1 MASQL
6 HFSTTPAAY
15 EKRPGERGGALLTA
29 TIVTVLLAGISVA
42 VLAAV
47 SNEIKIAHSDT
58 QRTRTFYAAAAGM
71 EKMTSDFSALF
82 TRTSKPT
89 QTQLNTIAG
98 AYPSELTAE
107 GFTFSQT
114 MTLDTATLAKM
125 QDSQDITDGS
135 NPFVQIS
142 NGPFAGLRASITPY
156 KMTSTAT
163 QTNSLIQVGLE
174 REMNNYLIPLF
185 QFGMFS
191 DKDIE
196 LHPGPPF
203 VFNGRIHTN
212 GNLYLNGDVTL
223 RDKVTVANELVYDV
237 LRNNSTRTGANV
249 RMVVNSINVSLTM
262 GSVRTG
268 PNLPGTM
275 AGMRGFHPGSP
286 NGTDNT
292 SWKTTSVAAAK
303 SGRSNQFGGQL
314 LTRSTGSSPLLL
326 PLQLGGNPT
335 RELIKRAVSGEVL
348 QDPILNQ
355 SRYHT
360 KAQIRILIDDEGGAT
375 NAAGIPSGQGVNLS
389 SFDPMSLNGG
399 KALIPVNDSGNYTS
413 IVNWTQGN
421 PLAALLRTAETV
433 RGIRS
438 YSVPALSSNSNYAD
452 PLAAGYA
459 AVPKSPNGGVIPPG
473 SGITGRILIQ
483 IVDSNGV
490 ARDVTREIL
499 SMGMT
504 EGEPNG
510 IVYLQRPLWAAFMQG
525 NRDRDGGKR
534 NLEFL
539 TSDSTS
545 RCIADGEISHSNFSI
560 AAGGY
565 YNTSANSV
573 DDDTHTSLAPFMP
586 TAFIRNDRF
595 DATSINRIVPINV
608 YNPRE
613 GWIDADLSES
623 SIFER
628 GLTSVI
634 ELNMRNLVRWADGV
648 YDSNLLSGTSAVS
661 TNIDGRE
668 GYIVYVSDR
677 RGDKIKSEID
687 RGGNTVQMTNGTVDN
702 EDIYG
707 PNNSLDPGEDV
718 LDAGLNVATSLFKK
732 GTLQKDITELPDPNG
747 GTIWPLTTNTTT
759 FRTTRAQTISSWT
772 NPNNYF
778 RRAVRLF
785 NGQNLQVSGAA
796 NKLSSTKGISVATE
810 NMVYIWGSYNTTG
823 IASAPS
829 SGSATLNDGGYQGNQ
844 VPASIV
850 ADAFFPLS
858 KTWSDSM
865 SAMFPEGG
873 NSGSTM
879 RTADVSVS
887 GPTEE
892 TSVRAAIIAGT
903 NMSALTGDPDAG
915 NDDDSRLSGGMHN
928 FPRFLENWLTPQRR
942 WNFVGS
948 FCPLYHST
956 QALGP
961 WIYMNQQIY
970 GAPSRNWAFDTTFRD
985 INRLPPGTP
994 MFQYIEATG
1003 FRQVLQ

>member
-6 HFSTTPAAY
+6 HFSTAPKCY
-15 EKRPGERGGALLTA
+15 EERRGERGAALLTA
-29 TIVTVLLAGISVA
+29 IIVSVLLAGISVA

-47 SNEIKIAHSDT
+47 SNEIRIAHSDT

-89 QTQLNTIAG
+89 QTQLDVIAG
-98 AYPSELTAE
+98 SYPGELTAE

-114 MTLDTATLAKM
+114 MTLDAATLAAM
-125 QDSQDITDGS
+125 RDSQDITDGS
-135 NPFVQIS
+135 NPFVQIPS
-142 NGPFAGLRASITPY
+142 GPFAGLRASITPY
-156 KMTSTAT
+156 RMTSTAT
-163 QTNSLIQVGLE
+163 QASTGIQVGLE

-237 LRNNSTRTGANV
+237 LRNNSTRSGADV

-262 GSVRTG
+262 GSVKTG
-268 PNLPGTM
+268 PNLPGTT

-286 NGTDNT
+286 SGTDNA

-303 SGRSNQFGGQL
+303 SGRNNQFGGQL

-335 RELIKRAVSGEVL
+335 REMIKRSVAGEVL
-348 QDPILNQ
+348 YDPILNQ

-360 KAQIRILIDDEGGAT
+360 KAQIRILIDDEGDAT
-375 NAAGIPSGQGVNLS
+375 NAGGIPAGQGVNLS
-389 SFDPMSLNGG
+389 SFDPITLGGG
-399 KALIPVNDSGNYTS
+399 KALLPVKDDGTYLSTT
-413 IVNWTQGN
+413 NWTQGN
-421 PLAALLRTAETV
+421 PSAASPKVAETV

-438 YSVPALSSNSNYAD
+438 YTVPALSSNANYAD
-452 PLAAGYA
+452 PNGAGYSS
-459 AVPKSPNGGVIPPG
+459 VPKSPNGGVIPPG
-473 SGITGRILIQ
+473 AGIQGRILIQ
-483 IVDSNGV
+483 IVDQNGV

-499 SMGMT
+499 SMGVT

-510 IVYLQRPLWAAFMQG
+510 IVYLQRPLWATFMQG

-545 RCIADGEISHSNFSI
+545 RCIADGEINSSNFSI
-560 AAGGY
+560 ASAGY
-565 YNTSANSV
+565 YNTSSNSV
-573 DDDTHTSLAPFMP
+573 DDDPHTSASPFMP
-586 TAFIRNDRF
+586 TQFVRNDRF
-595 DATSINRIVPINV
+595 DATSMNRIVPINV

-613 GWIDADLSES
+613 GWIDASLSES
-623 SIFER
+623 SIYER
-628 GLTSVI
+628 GLTSVV

-648 YDSNLLSGTSAVS
+648 YDSNLLAGTNAVS
-661 TNIDGRE
+661 TNIDGRD
-668 GYIVYVSDR
+668 GYIVYISDR
-677 RGDKIKSEID
+677 RGDKIKSELD
-687 RGGNTVQMTNGTVDN
+687 RGNNIVQMTNGTVDN

-707 PNNSLDPGEDV
+707 PNGSLDPGEDV
-718 LDAGLNVATSLFKK
+718 LDAGSKK
-732 GTLQKDITELPDPNG
+732 GSLQKDVTELPDPQG
-747 GTIWPLTTNTTT
+747 ATIWPLTTNSTT
-759 FRTTRAQTISSWT
+759 FRSTRAQTVSSWT

-785 NGQNLQVSGAA
+785 NGHNLQISGAA
-796 NKLSSTKGISVATE
+796 NKLSITKGISIATE
-810 NMVYIWGSYNTTG
+810 NMVYIWGSYNTSG
-823 IASAPS
+823 IASSPG
-829 SGSATLNDGGYQGNQ
+829 SGAATLNDGGYLGNQ

-858 KTWSDSM
+858 KTWCDSM
-865 SAMFPEGG
+865 SAMYPEGG

-879 RTADVSVS
+879 RTADVSVPS
-887 GPTEE
+887 TSEE

-903 NMSALTGDPDAG
+903 NMSALAGNPDAD
-915 NDDDSRLSGGMHN
+915 NDADSRLSGGMHN

-948 FCPLYHST
+948 FCPLYYST

-961 WIYMNQQIY
+961 WIYLDQQVY

>member
-1 MASQL
+1 MDSQL
-6 HFSTTPAAY
+6 NFSIIRKSY
-15 EKRPGERGGALLTA
+15 EERPGERGGALLTSLLVS
-29 TIVTVLLAGISVA
+29 ILLAGISVA
-42 VLAAV
+42 ILAAV
-47 SNEIKIAHSDT
+47 TNEIRIVHSDT

-89 QTQLNTIAG
+89 QTQLDVIA
-98 AYPSELTAE
+98 ASYPGELTAE

-114 MTLDTATLAKM
+114 MTLDSATLLKM
-125 QDSQDITDGS
+125 QQSQGIADGS
-135 NPFVQIS
+135 NPFVQIPS
-142 NGPFAGLRASITPY
+142 GPFAGLRASITPY
-156 KMTSTAT
+156 KMTATAT
-163 QTNSLIQVGLE
+163 QTASNIQVGLE

-237 LRNNSTRTGANV
+237 LRNDSTRSGANV

-262 GSVRTG
+262 GSVKTG
-268 PNLPGTM
+268 PNLPGTT
-275 AGMRGFHPGSP
+275 AGMRGYHPGSP

-292 SWKTTSVAAAK
+292 SWKNTSVAAAK
-303 SGRSNQFGGQL
+303 SGRNNQFGGQL

-335 RELIKRAVSGEVL
+335 RELIKRSVAGETV

-375 NAAGIPSGQGVNLS
+375 NAAGIPAGQGVNLS
-389 SFDPMSLNGG
+389 TFDPITLGGG
-399 KALIPVNDSGNYTS
+399 KALLPVNDNGTYASTT
-413 IVNWTQGN
+413 NWIQGN
-421 PLAALLRTAETV
+421 PLLSLFKTAETV

-438 YSVPALSSNSNYAD
+438 YNVPALVLNPNYAD
-452 PLAAGYA
+452 PLAPGYA
-459 AVPKSPNGGVIPPG
+459 SVPKSPNGGVIPPG
-473 SGITGRILIQ
+473 SGVQGRILIQ
-483 IVDSNGV
+483 IVDQNGV
-490 ARDVTREIL
+490 ARDITREVL

-504 EGEPNG
+504 QGEPNG

-545 RCIADGEISHSNFSI
+545 RCIADGEITSSNFSI
-560 AAGGY
+560 ASGGY
-565 YNTSANSV
+565 YNTSSNSV
-573 DDDTHTSLAPFMP
+573 DDDSHTSTSPFMP
-586 TAFIRNDRF
+586 TQFVRNDRF
-595 DATSINRIVPINV
+595 DATSMNAIVPINV

-623 SIFER
+623 SIYER

-634 ELNMRNLVRWADGV
+634 EINMRNLARWVDGV
-648 YDSNLLSGTSAVS
+648 YDGNLLSGTNAVS

-668 GYIVYVSDR
+668 GYILYISDR
-677 RGDKIKSEID
+677 RGDKIKSEVD
-687 RGGNTVQMTNGTVDN
+687 RGNNTVQMTNGTVDN

-707 PNNSLDPGEDV
+707 PNGSLDPGEDV
-718 LDAGLNVATSLFKK
+718 LDAGPNVATGLLKK
-732 GTLQKDITELPDPNG
+732 GTLQKDVTELPDPNG

-759 FRTTRAQTISSWT
+759 FRTTRAQTVSSWT

-785 NGQNLQVSGAA
+785 NGQNLQVTGAA
-796 NKLSSTKGISVATE
+796 NKLSTTKGISVATE

-823 IASAPS
+823 ISSAPS
-829 SGSATLNDGGYQGNQ
+829 SGTATLNDGGYSGNQ

-858 KTWSDSM
+858 KTWCDSM
-865 SAMFPEGG
+865 SAMYPEGG
-873 NSGSTM
+873 NSGNTM
-879 RTADVSVS
+879 RTADVSVAS
-887 GPTEE
+887 TSEE

-915 NDDDSRLSGGMHN
+915 NDADSRLSGGMHN

-948 FCPLYHST
+948 FCPLYYST

-961 WIYMNQQIY
+961 WIYLDQQIY

>member
-6 HFSTTPAAY
+6 HSQQHFSIDSKAY
-15 EKRPGERGGALLTA
+15 EERPRERGGALLTA
-29 TIVTVLLAGISVA
+29 LIVSVLLAGISVA

-47 SNEIKIAHSDT
+47 SNEIRIVHSDT

-89 QTQLNTIAG
+89 QTQLDTVA
-98 AYPSELTAE
+98 ASYPGELVAE

-114 MTLDTATLAKM
+114 MTLDTATLIKM

-135 NPFVQIS
+135 NPFVQIPS
-142 NGPFAGLRASITPY
+142 GPFAGLRASITPY
-156 KMTSTAT
+156 RMTSTAT
-163 QTNSLIQVGLE
+163 QTNSSIQVGLE

-237 LRNNSTRTGANV
+237 LRNDSTRTGANV
-249 RMVVNSINVSLTM
+249 RMVVNSITVPLTM
-262 GSVRTG
+262 GSVKIG
-268 PNLPGTM
+268 PNLPGATPS
-275 AGMRGFHPGSP
+275 MRGYFPGSP
-286 NGTDNT
+286 NGTDNN
-292 SWKTTSVAAAK
+292 SWRTTSVAAAK
-303 SGRSNQFGGQL
+303 SGRNNQFGGQL

-335 RELIKRAVSGEVL
+335 RELIKRSIAGEAGL
-348 QDPILNQ
+348 DPILNQ

-360 KAQIRILIDDEGGAT
+360 KAQIRILIDDEGDAT
-375 NAAGIPSGQGVNLS
+375 NAGGIPSGQGVNLS
-389 SFDPMSLNGG
+389 TFDPITLNGG
-399 KALIPVNDSGNYTS
+399 KALLPVNDNGTYASNT
-413 IVNWTQGN
+413 NWTQGN
-421 PLAALLRTAETV
+421 PAASSPKTAETV

-438 YSVPALSSNSNYAD
+438 YSVPALSSNANYAD
-452 PLAAGYA
+452 PNGAGYA
-459 AVPKSPNGGVIPPG
+459 SVPKSPGGGVIPPG
-473 SGITGRILIQ
+473 AGIQGRILIQ
-483 IVDSNGV
+483 IVDQNGV
-490 ARDVTREIL
+490 ARDVTREVL

-525 NRDRDGGKR
+525 HRDRDGGKR
-534 NLEFL
+534 TLEFL

-545 RCIADGEISHSNFSI
+545 RCIADGEIHNGNFSI
-560 AAGGY
+560 ASSGY
-565 YNTSANSV
+565 YNTSSNSV
-573 DDDTHTSLAPFMP
+573 DDDSHTSGSPFMP
-586 TAFIRNDRF
+586 TQFVRNDRF
-595 DATSINRIVPINV
+595 DATSVNRIVPINV

-613 GWIDADLSES
+613 GWIKASLSET
-623 SIFER
+623 SIYER

-648 YDSNLLSGTSAVS
+648 YDSNLLSGTNAVS
-661 TNIDGRE
+661 TNIDGRD
-668 GYIVYVSDR
+668 GYIVYISDR
-677 RGDKIKSEID
+677 RGDKIKSELD
-687 RGGNTVQMTNGTVDN
+687 PAGNTVQMTNGMVDN
-702 EDIYG
+702 EDVYG
-707 PNNSLDPGEDV
+707 SNGSLDPGEDV
-718 LDAGLNVATSLFKK
+718 IDAGAKK
-732 GTLQKDITELPDPNG
+732 GTLQKDTTELPDPTG
-747 GTIWPLTTNTTT
+747 GTTWALTTNTTT
-759 FRTTRAQTISSWT
+759 FRTTRAQTVSSWT
-772 NPNNYF
+772 NPSNYF

-785 NGQNLQVSGAA
+785 NGHNLQVSGAA
-796 NKLSSTKGISVATE
+796 NKLSTTKGISVATE
-810 NMVYIWGSYNTTG
+810 NMVYIWGSYNTSG
-823 IASAPS
+823 ISSAPS
-829 SGSATLNDGGYQGNQ
+829 SGTATLNDGGYLGNQ

-858 KTWSDSM
+858 KTWCDSM
-865 SAMFPEGG
+865 SAMYPEGG

-879 RTADVSVS
+879 RTADVSVAS
-887 GPTEE
+887 TTEE

-903 NMSALTGDPDAG
+903 NMSALKGSPDAG
-915 NDDDSRLSGGMHN
+915 NDSDSRLSGGMHN

-948 FCPLYHST
+948 FCPLYYST
-956 QALGP
+956 QAFGP
-961 WIYMNQQIY
+961 WIYLDQQIY

-985 INRLPPGTP
+985 IKRLPPGTP